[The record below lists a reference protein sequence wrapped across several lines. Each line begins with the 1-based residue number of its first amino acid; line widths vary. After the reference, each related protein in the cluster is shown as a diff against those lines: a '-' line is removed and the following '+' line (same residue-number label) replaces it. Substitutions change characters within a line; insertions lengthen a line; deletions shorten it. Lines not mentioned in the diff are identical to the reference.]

1 MNTNH
6 IYDLKESVSRLLEDW
21 TIEVTPGG
29 AKKIDDFRN
38 HLRPGT
44 TVFITFLPGSD
55 FEDTVEIALR
65 LQNEEMRPVPHLA
78 ARSIPDKLWLK
89 NNLDRMKTKF
99 NLNHVLL
106 IGGGVDNPV
115 GEFSDTM
122 QLLDTDLF
130 EHFEIPNIGIAG
142 HPEGS
147 PDISDEEI
155 KRALIWKNDYAK
167 KTGFNLSI
175 TTQFVFEAS
184 PVIDW
189 ERKIRMEGNNLPI
202 RIGVPGLATIKTL
215 LNHARACGVG
225 PSMRFLTRQAK
236 NVAKLVQ
243 TSSPESLLFDL
254 AEQGMSNESLIHGI
268 HVYPLG
274 GLKKSSAWFAA
285 VGDGNY
291 ALDKD
296 KKEITLSESVG

>member
-189 ERKIRMEGNNLPI
+189 ERKIRMEGNSLPI

-254 AEQGMSNESLIHGI
+254 AEQGMSNESLINGI

-296 KKEITLSESVG
+296 KKEITLSETVG